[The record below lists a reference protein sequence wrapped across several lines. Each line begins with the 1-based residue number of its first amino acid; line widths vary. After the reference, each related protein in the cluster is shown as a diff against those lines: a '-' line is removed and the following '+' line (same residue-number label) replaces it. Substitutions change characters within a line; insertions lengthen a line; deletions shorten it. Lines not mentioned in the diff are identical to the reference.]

1 MLFDAL
7 WLPPA
12 TLTHHGKCVKRICG
26 YKFLHTTK
34 DFNNLS
40 FVKQKAPLSSC
51 PPPHPAMSSSLKLFQ
66 ISDAVGAEER
76 GGGLWSCRT
85 EILAFI
91 FLFMIVHIHLLR
103 AWCYLK
109 SRSQTSFQL
118 ENKSVTQSRWL
129 SIILNHPL
137 HWVNVLLKLLSKLS

>member
-1 MLFDAL
+1 MPCDFPPRPWPTMANVSREFVDISFCILLRTSTIYHL
-7 WLPPA
+7 WSRKLPCPPA
-12 TLTHHGKCVKRICG
+12 L
-26 YKFLHTTK
+26 
-34 DFNNLS
+34 
-40 FVKQKAPLSSC
+40 
-51 PPPHPAMSSSLKLFQ
+51 PPHPAMSSSLKLFQ

-118 ENKSVTQSRWL
+118 EKKSVTQSRWL